1 MFRSYRPLDEEL
13 KKSSVP
19 LAEPEEVDQNI
30 TKELGRAGEPPVLE
44 EIVRTNQITVFH
56 RFSRLKHVKNFA

>member
-44 EIVRTNQITVFH
+44 EIVRTNQITV
-56 RFSRLKHVKNFA
+56 S

>member
-1 MFRSYRPLDEEL
+1 MANFRPVFRSYRPLDEEL

-30 TKELGRAGEPPVLE
+30 TNELGKAADPPVLE
-44 EIVRTNQITVFH
+44 EIVRM
-56 RFSRLKHVKNFA
+56 L